1 MNIKRD
7 YKSWDTL
14 FIFLQISELNLLFP
28 FKYVFI
34 KNKDDLFYFLKFPNK
49 FKCLFFKKNFDKL
62 VWMNLKF
69 TLDLK
74 HYFCT

>member
-7 YKSWDTL
+7 YKSRDTL

-34 KNKDDLFYFLKFPNK
+34 KNKDDLFYF
-49 FKCLFFKKNFDKL
+49 
-62 VWMNLKF
+62 
-69 TLDLK
+69 
-74 HYFCT
+74 